1 MKVTTIKPNHS
12 TNVWQLKKEESS
24 VKTNK
29 KRKNN
34 NLNLIL
40 IFKPP
45 LVTFEIT
52 VLLSNTE
59 LMPRGQVEPP
69 VQECIFA
76 EQPENH
82 LTEMNEMYEVFEMQ
96 FPWNNSMTF
105 VNHSVTTLVIRFK
118 ASLCCLWWV
127 LKITTWTQKKSNFV
141 INVLWSLGN
150 LWDVLNL
157 F

>member
-1 MKVTTIKPNHS
+1 MYDNWKKRKA
-12 TNVWQLKKEESS
+12 QLKQK
-24 VKTNK
+24 K

-40 IFKPP
+40 ILKPP

-69 VQECIFA
+69 VQGCIFA